1 MPVVQRY
8 GERKVATDA
17 LPGVRKSSAETPLSE
32 GAGLAEAQGQQAETI
47 GRIAT
52 VQGSYAT
59 QQIEKVKQQED
70 DLVTLAAQN
79 QLGKASADIAT
90 RAQEVKGRDT
100 LALPDT
106 TTHDFNTAAD
116 AIANGLSN
124 DRQREAFAK
133 VRARHDL
140 NLYETVGRH
149 VSNEMQAYRSSELK
163 SAIDLGINQVAAN
176 ALDPRRG
183 KEELD
188 QMIAAV
194 QQQGPAMGWG
204 PAQVADQVANIRSA
218 AHIAVVQ
225 RLVDNNQPTNAKIYY
240 EETQHE
246 INGEKRGDLEKLLAH
261 STQRADGQREADVII
276 AAGGSLAEQRAKAKD
291 LQDPN
296 TRAAAMTL
304 IEHEA
309 AVNEKAARDGEEHL
323 LDAVYTRLMGNG
335 GDLRSIQPTELQA
348 LGKHLP
354 ALRSFALSLAKGEPP
369 DTDPA
374 VYYALKTMSTDPGM
388 REAFLHENLL
398 AHRNTLSKGDFEKLV
413 DLQSSMRKGDQEK
426 ADHLNAAFLTH
437 KELVENNLYQY
448 GIPTKDTK
456 AQPQTAEQKATI
468 AQLYRML
475 DQKTTE
481 LQAGGK
487 KATNQDLQSEID
499 RALMRHVT
507 VTQPRFFGLTTGDV
521 DKRLLGLTIADVTPV
536 EKAALAAA
544 LRQRNQPVTDV
555 TMMDL
560 YIANRMRTGR

>member
-8 GERKVATDA
+8 GERKVSTDA
-17 LPGVRKSSAETPLSE
+17 LRGGQKTAAETPLSE
-32 GAGLAEAQGQQAETI
+32 GAGLAEAQGQQAETV
-47 GRIAT
+47 GRIAGGMG
-52 VQGSYAT
+52 QFAT
-59 QQIEKVKQQED
+59 QQIQKVRDQED

-79 QLGKASADIAT
+79 ALGKASVDIAT

-100 LALPDT
+100 LTLPDT
-106 TTHDFNTAAD
+106 TTHDFNTVADDIAA
-116 AIANGLSN
+116 GLSN

-149 VSNEMQAYRSSELK
+149 ISNEMQNYRSSELK

-188 QMIAAV
+188 TMIAAV

-204 PAQVADQVANIRSA
+204 SAQVADQIANIRSA
-218 AHIAVVQ
+218 SHIAVVQ

-261 STQRADGQREADVII
+261 ATQRADGQREADAII
-276 AAGGSLAEQRAKAKD
+276 AASGTLAEQRAKAKEI
-291 LQDPN
+291 QDPN

-304 IEHEA
+304 VEHEA

-335 GDLRSIQPTELQA
+335 GDLRSLTPTEQLQ

-374 VYYALKTMSTDPGM
+374 VYYALKTMSTDPDM
-388 REAFLHENLL
+388 RGAFLKENLL
-398 AHRNTLSKGDFEKLV
+398 AHRNNLSHGDFEKLV
-413 DLQSSMRKGDQEK
+413 DLQASMRKGDQEK
-426 ADHLNAAFLTH
+426 ADKINAPFLTH
-437 KELVENNLYQY
+437 KELVETSLTQY
-448 GIPTKDTK
+448 GIPTKDTPAHK
-456 AQPQTAEQKATI
+456 LTPEEKATT

-487 KATNQDLQSEID
+487 KVSNQDLQSEID

-507 VTQPRFFGLTTGDV
+507 VTQSRFFGLTTGDV

-544 LRQRNQPVTDV
+544 LKLRNQPVTDV